1 MYPLMPVYVC
11 IYKYIDIY
19 VCKHVYT
26 YSVLFCYEC
35 IRVASAI
42 AAVLGAEKAIL
53 SEFNLAN
60 IMNFFDVRILM
71 ASLMPCKDT

>member
-1 MYPLMPVYVC
+1 MYPLVPVYVC

-26 YSVLFCYEC
+26 YNVLFCYEC
-35 IRVASAI
+35 IRVTSAI
-42 AAVLGAEKAIL
+42 AAVLGAEKALL

-60 IMNFFDVRILM
+60 VFF
-71 ASLMPCKDT
+71 